1 MPPFSLAG
9 FTDEYLIDIQELDE
23 QHRTFFDLLEK
34 IGATVSDFYKPL
46 DDDEVDDVIDI
57 MSELREYALLHFRT
71 EESYMQETA
80 YPGLAKQKQAHNRFI
95 TDVIRMEAEL
105 MNGSAIP
112 AIKIR
117 NFMHDWYRDHILELD
132 KPFGK
137 FYKENK
143 A

>member
-23 QHRTFFDLLEK
+23 QHRTFSIFSK
-34 IGATVSDFYKPL
+34 NRCHGIRFYKPL

-80 YPGLAKQKQAHNRFI
+80 YPASPNRSRH
-95 TDVIRMEAEL
+95 TT
-105 MNGSAIP
+105 GSSPMSSA
-112 AIKIR
+112 
-117 NFMHDWYRDHILELD
+117 W
-132 KPFGK
+132 KP
-137 FYKENK
+137 NS
-143 A
+143 